1 MTGRG
6 GGGPRSDLKF
16 TTPSECKMVSG
27 GLRSPSRITHQ
38 LGKYDLEP
46 KSVFPDAT
54 GSHPLM
60 SRCCLVQHSAT
71 ELHMSTSR
79 MFPPCF
85 VEARRRAPSPIEPN
99 KQLNAIDS
107 NMISAVTKPSGFLF

>member
-16 TTPSECKMVSG
+16 TTPSECKMFSG

-54 GSHPLM
+54 GSHPM
-60 SRCCLVQHSAT
+60 YGEV
-71 ELHMSTSR
+71 
-79 MFPPCF
+79 
-85 VEARRRAPSPIEPN
+85 
-99 KQLNAIDS
+99 
-107 NMISAVTKPSGFLF
+107 SGKCQIRKNEIRIKFNLKLPEDNLPTTPLQDTYKNLIYRKIL

>member
-16 TTPSECKMVSG
+16 TTPSECKMFSG

-54 GSHPLM
+54 GSHPVLPP
-60 SRCCLVQHSAT
+60 LVINGRNS
-71 ELHMSTSR
+71 
-79 MFPPCF
+79 
-85 VEARRRAPSPIEPN
+85 EAEPIER
-99 KQLNAIDS
+99 
-107 NMISAVTKPSGFLF
+107 ISAAEVEHGYRSQ